1 MVEVRA
7 MGLKLLGS
15 ELEPALW
22 IGTIFPMHQDGGAA
36 LLSNRIFEYSE
47 ARSGWVQGRFLRW

>member
-1 MVEVRA
+1 